1 MITTQPPF
9 AERLLRWFDDHGR
22 KNLPWQVEPT
32 SYRIWISEI
41 MLQQTQVSTV
51 IPYYQRFMESF
62 PNILDLANA
71 SLDRVLQHWAGLG
84 YYARARNL
92 HKAAQHIIQFHQ
104 GQFPTDFESVV
115 ALPGIG
121 PSTAG
126 AILAFSTHQR
136 FTILD
141 GNVKRILCRHEA
153 FDKPVNNPTH
163 HAALW
168 QWAEHYTPHQRVADY
183 TQAIMDLGATLCTR
197 TKPRCLD
204 CPIQQTCQ
212 AFHHNNVLNF
222 PVKNSKPPKPTKKR
236 FFLLAIHPK
245 QGILLYQRP
254 SQGIWG
260 GLWSLPEWEAAE
272 TAEDT
277 TKAIRL
283 FCRILLKNAS
293 PLLKMPP
300 LTTLPVLSHQFTH
313 YQLLL
318 TPLLLRLSSNLSL
331 PFKKALS
338 FHKQPMRWSTVDQ
351 LATIGLPAPIKRI
364 IEQYCQGIA
373 QCPESSIA

>member
-163 HAALW
+163 H
-168 QWAEHYTPHQRVADY
+168 
-183 TQAIMDLGATLCTR
+183 
-197 TKPRCLD
+197 
-204 CPIQQTCQ
+204 
-212 AFHHNNVLNF
+212 
-222 PVKNSKPPKPTKKR
+222 
-236 FFLLAIHPK
+236 
-245 QGILLYQRP
+245 
-254 SQGIWG
+254 
-260 GLWSLPEWEAAE
+260 
-272 TAEDT
+272 
-277 TKAIRL
+277 
-283 FCRILLKNAS
+283 
-293 PLLKMPP
+293 
-300 LTTLPVLSHQFTH
+300 
-313 YQLLL
+313 
-318 TPLLLRLSSNLSL
+318 
-331 PFKKALS
+331 
-338 FHKQPMRWSTVDQ
+338 
-351 LATIGLPAPIKRI
+351 
-364 IEQYCQGIA
+364 
-373 QCPESSIA
+373 